1 MTDSVY
7 ERRSSSSSSQQLN
20 NNNNNNNSFATSS
33 ASACNQQQLLQ
44 QQHQQLLNSQ
54 FSGSTSG
61 PVKTEHSYS
70 LGLLQGGV
78 GSDGDSLPDSPISM
92 SEGKIYPG
100 CARAVIPKVCSAD
113 HWWSTRLTLEVLEYI
128 NYIY

>member
-1 MTDSVY
+1 LTDSVY
-7 ERRSSSSSSQQLN
+7 ERRLSSSSSSQQLN
-20 NNNNNNNSFATSS
+20 NNNNINNNNNSNYATSS
-33 ASACNQQQLLQ
+33 TAACNQQQLLQ
-44 QQHQQLLNSQ
+44 QQHHQLLNSQ

-92 SEGKIYPG
+92 SEGKTNPI
-100 CARAVIPKVCSAD
+100 AELFLL
-113 HWWSTRLTLEVLEYI
+113 H
-128 NYIY
+128 